1 MKRFHLFFVPLTPQ
15 FKHNLTN
22 SMKRQLFM
30 ALLMAFVLQVSAQS
44 YPPKDA
50 QQLEFA
56 LQLKVTLGQAFS
68 IENTQHG
75 RRTVIPITGGT
86 FEGPGIK
93 GTIINGGADYQLAN
107 AQGRTE
113 LEAIYCIKTDD
124 GVYIHVRNRGII
136 ASGQD
141 ADGKPSFY
149 FRAAPQFEAPADS
162 KYGWLN
168 NALFVCAPEFSQQFQ
183 GIVLS
188 VWKVK

>member
-1 MKRFHLFFVPLTPQ
+1 MKRL
-15 FKHNLTN
+15 
-22 SMKRQLFM
+22 LFM
-30 ALLMAFVLQVSAQS
+30 TLLTAIMLQVSAQNN
-44 YPPKDA
+44 PPK
-50 QQLEFA
+50 QTPELEFA

-136 ASGQD
+136 ASGKD
-141 ADGKPSFY
+141 ANGKPTFY

-168 NALFVCAPEFSQQFQ
+168 DALFVCAPEFSQQFQ
-183 GIVLS
+183 GIVLN

>member
-1 MKRFHLFFVPLTPQ
+1 MKKIFLT
-15 FKHNLTN
+15 
-22 SMKRQLFM
+22 
-30 ALLMAFVLQVSAQS
+30 ALLTTFLTLNVSAQN
-44 YPPKDA
+44 YPPKEA
-50 QQLEFA
+50 PQLEFA
-56 LQLKVTLGQAFS
+56 LQLKVTLGETFG
-68 IENTQHG
+68 INNTQHG

-86 FEGPGIK
+86 FEGPNIK

-107 AQGRTE
+107 ADGRTE

-136 ASGQD
+136 ANGKD
-141 ADGKPSFY
+141 AEGRPSFY

-168 NALFVCAPEFSQQFQ
+168 NALFVCAPEFSQDFK
-183 GIVLS
+183 GIVLN

>member
-1 MKRFHLFFVPLTPQ
+1 MK
-15 FKHNLTN
+15 K
-22 SMKRQLFM
+22 QLFIM
-30 ALLMAFVLQVSAQS
+30 ALLLGCMLQVSAQS
-44 YPPKDA
+44 NFPKDTP
-50 QQLEFA
+50 QLEFA

-124 GVYIHVRNRGII
+124 DVYIHVRNRGII
-136 ASGQD
+136 AGGQD
-141 ADGKPSFY
+141 ADGKPTFY
-149 FRAAPQFEAPADS
+149 FKAAPQFEAPADS

-168 NALFVCAPEFSQQFQ
+168 NALFVCAPDFSQQFQ
-183 GIVLS
+183 GIVLN

>member
-1 MKRFHLFFVPLTPQ
+1 MKKLLSVILFTV
-15 FKHNLTN
+15 
-22 SMKRQLFM
+22 
-30 ALLMAFVLQVSAQS
+30 FVLHA
-44 YPPKDA
+44 DA
-50 QQLEFA
+50 QPQIAPEPPQLEFA
-56 LQLKVTLGQAFS
+56 LQLKVTLGEAFT
-68 IENTQHG
+68 IKNTQHG
-75 RRTVIPITGGT
+75 DRTVIPITGGT

-107 AQGRTE
+107 KGRTE

-124 GVYIHVRNRGII
+124 SVYIHVRNRGII
-136 ASGQD
+136 GGATD

-168 NALFVCAPEFSQQFQ
+168 NALFVCAPSFSSNFA
-183 GIVLS
+183 GIVLN

>member
-1 MKRFHLFFVPLTPQ
+1 MKKLFI
-15 FKHNLTN
+15 
-22 SMKRQLFM
+22 S
-30 ALLMAFVLQVSAQS
+30 ALLAVLALQVNAQTDQV
-44 YPPKDA
+44 PAGPE
-50 QQLEFA
+50 LEFA

-93 GTIINGGADYQLAN
+93 GTIVNGGADYQLAN

-124 GVYIHVRNRGII
+124 GIYIHVRNRGII
-136 ASGQD
+136 ANSKD
-141 ADGKPSFY
+141 ANGNPSFY
-149 FRAAPQFEAPADS
+149 FRCAPTFEAPADS

-168 NALFVCAPEFSQQFQ
+168 NALFLCSPSFSQGFN
-183 GIVLS
+183 GIVLN
-188 VWKVK
+188 VWKVN

>member
-1 MKRFHLFFVPLTPQ
+1 MKRLLFLVLLTA
-15 FKHNLTN
+15 
-22 SMKRQLFM
+22 FM
-30 ALLMAFVLQVSAQS
+30 LQVSAQS
-44 YPPKDA
+44 YPPKDTP
-50 QQLEFA
+50 QLEFA

-168 NALFVCAPEFSQQFQ
+168 DALFVCAPEFSQQFQ
-183 GIVLS
+183 GIVLN

>member
-1 MKRFHLFFVPLTPQ
+1 MMTKKFLLT
-15 FKHNLTN
+15 
-22 SMKRQLFM
+22 
-30 ALLMAFVLQVSAQS
+30 ALMAVFALGIRAQVEV
-44 YPPKDA
+44 PKDTP
-50 QQLEFA
+50 QLEFA
-56 LQLKVTLGQAFS
+56 LQLKVTLGEAFG
-68 IENTQHG
+68 INNTQHG

-107 AQGRTE
+107 ADGRTE

-136 ASGQD
+136 ANGED

-149 FRAAPQFEAPADS
+149 FRCAPQFEAPDDS

-168 NALFVCAPEFSQQFQ
+168 NSLFLCAPSFSQGFN
-183 GIVLS
+183 GIVLN
-188 VWKVK
+188 VWRVK